1 VTKSRGILGPRRRW
15 TEYEREVLRIHYACT
30 LTADL
35 AELLGH
41 TLSST
46 HQQARKLGLVKS
58 REWIAATAAERIES
72 NPDHGSR
79 RSRLQP
85 GNVPANKGLK
95 HPKGWAPGRMAEGQ
109 FKKGRHASEARNYA
123 PIGSTRVT
131 KDGILERKVT
141 DDPSI
146 VPARRWVNVARL
158 VWEAVHGAIP
168 PDHLVRFKDGMRTVI
183 EAEITVDRLEC
194 LDRAEHARRN
204 QGPVEIRRIH
214 QLRGAITRQ
223 INMQLKEQTA

>member
-1 VTKSRGILGPRRRW
+1 MTKSRGILGPRKRW
-15 TEYEREVLRIHYACT
+15 TDYEREVLRTHYALT

-58 REWIAATAAERIES
+58 VEWIAETAKARIEA

-85 GNVPANKGLK
+85 GAEPWNKGT
-95 HPKGWAPGRMAEGQ
+95 HYDAGGRSAQ
-109 FKKGRHASEARNYA
+109 TRFQKGRPASEARNYQ

-131 KDGILERKVT
+131 RDGILERKVS
-141 DDPSI
+141 DDPRI
-146 VPARRWVNVARL
+146 YPARRWVNVARL
-158 VWEAVHGAIP
+158 VWEAEHGAIP
-168 PDHLVRFKDGMRTVI
+168 TAHLVRFRDGMRTVI
-183 EAEITVDRLEC
+183 EAEITLDRIEC
-194 LDRAEHARRN
+194 IDRAEHARRN
-204 QGPVEIRRIH
+204 QGPLELRRIA

-223 INMQLKEQTA
+223 INSRLKESQ

>member
-1 VTKSRGILGPRRRW
+1 MTKSRGILGPRKRW
-15 TEYEREVLRIHYACT
+15 TEYEREVLRVHYART

-58 REWIAATAAERIES
+58 VEWIAETAKARIEADP
-72 NPDHGSR
+72 NHGSR
-79 RSRLQP
+79 RSRLQAGAEP
-85 GNVPANKGLK
+85 WNKGT
-95 HPKGWAPGRMAEGQ
+95 HYIAGGRSAETR
-109 FKKGRHASEARNYA
+109 FRKGRPASEARNYQ

-141 DDPSI
+141 DDPN
-146 VPARRWVNVARL
+146 VYPARRWVNVARL
-158 VWEAVHGAIP
+158 VWEAAYGPIP
-168 PDHLVRFKDGMRTVI
+168 EAHLVRFRQGMRTLI

-204 QGPVEIRRIH
+204 QGPLEVRRII
-214 QLRGAITRQ
+214 QLRGAIQRQ
-223 INMQLKEQTA
+223 INKRLKEQTA